1 MSNGKLTM
9 NAEAQTLLDSMRKV
23 IDDARGKLKANRDRI
38 LSTLK
43 ELRATHVVV
52 SYSGSGD
59 SGQVDHVEVFRDKKV
74 IKAKKPTAV
83 LVSSS
88 TWSQENSCWD
98 ETTEIRSMPLEEALE
113 DFICDWLQA
122 EHGGWE
128 NNDGASGECKIDVR
142 DGQFVLAH
150 TSYYTESDYMES
162 AI

>member
-1 MSNGKLTM
+1 MSNDKLTM
-9 NAEAQTLLDSMRKV
+9 NAEAQTLLGSMKKV
-23 IDDARGKLKANRDRI
+23 IDDARDRLKANRDRI

-59 SGQVDHVEVFRDKKV
+59 SGQVDQVEVFRDKV
-74 IKAKKPTAV
+74 ELKATNPTAI

-88 TWSQENSCWD
+88 TWSQENSRWD
-98 ETTEIRSMPLEEALE
+98 ETTEIRSIPLEEALE
-113 DFICDWLQA
+113 DFVCDWLQA